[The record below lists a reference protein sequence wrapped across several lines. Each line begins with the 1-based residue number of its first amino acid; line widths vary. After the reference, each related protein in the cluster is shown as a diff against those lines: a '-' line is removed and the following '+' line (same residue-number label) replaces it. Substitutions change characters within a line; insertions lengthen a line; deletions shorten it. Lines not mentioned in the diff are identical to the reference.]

1 MMGSCIMSRLG
12 LAGEG
17 QGAVDRRV
25 RPSGFSMLELV
36 VTLAIVLIASA
47 MAIPVVKGVI
57 GQYQVNA
64 AVQSVT
70 GIIQATR
77 YRAIASGYP
86 YRIVFNKANYTYQVQ
101 SDPNNNGAFAN
112 VGGAVPFSTASAKP
126 VINADLTLQFRG
138 NGAVSTALGALP
150 LTLTM
155 KGQTKTISVGI
166 YGNIT
171 VQ

>member
-1 MMGSCIMSRLG
+1 MGSCIMSRLG

-64 AVQSVT
+64 FQ
-70 GIIQATR
+70 R
-77 YRAIASGYP
+77 
-86 YRIVFNKANYTYQVQ
+86 F
-101 SDPNNNGAFAN
+101 DELD
-112 VGGAVPFSTASAKP
+112 AKP
-126 VINADLTLQFRG
+126 VALLKGGPDAL
-138 NGAVSTALGALP
+138 NGDGWSGAIAGGHFTASKGGGKFSIAPCRFSSCAAVTGPMPAMPG
-150 LTLTM
+150 
-155 KGQTKTISVGI
+155 
-166 YGNIT
+166 
-171 VQ
+171 

>member
-1 MMGSCIMSRLG
+1 MSRLG
-12 LAGEG
+12 LVGE
-17 QGAVDRRV
+17 DRGTVARQV
-25 RPSGFSMLELV
+25 RQSGFSILELV
-36 VTLAIVLIASA
+36 VTLAIVLIATA

-70 GIIQATR
+70 GIIQGTR
-77 YRAIASGYP
+77 YRAIAGGYP
-86 YRIVFNKANYTYQVQ
+86 FRVVFNAANDTYQVQ
-101 SDPNNNGAFAN
+101 SDPNNNGTFAN
-112 VGGAVPFSTASAKP
+112 VGNAVTFSNSSGTP

-138 NGAVSTALGALP
+138 NGAVSTVVGALP
-150 LTLTM
+150 MTLTM

-166 YGNIT
+166 YGNVN